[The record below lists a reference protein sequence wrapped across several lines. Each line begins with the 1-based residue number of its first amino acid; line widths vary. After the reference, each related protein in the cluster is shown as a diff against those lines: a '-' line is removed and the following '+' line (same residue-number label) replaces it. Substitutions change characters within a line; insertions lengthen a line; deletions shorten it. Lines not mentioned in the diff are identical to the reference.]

1 TTHFDMDSVE
11 AVGLVKMDILAQ
23 GGLAVMRDVQQML
36 CKDPA
41 RAPFDESTAP
51 SPSPQPSPQGRGRIV
66 FRLSTNRSVSGRS
79 KRGRQHSLSLG
90 ERVGVRGKEPSE
102 LAPSV
107 EFEIQRPT
115 VPPPTLPPPFNLAA
129 LEPWADPQI
138 LELIASGN
146 ARAVHHI
153 ESPAMISLSKMCN
166 VHDID
171 TLIAIVSVIRPGA
184 ANEIKKMEFALRY

>member
-1 TTHFDMDSVE
+1 
-11 AVGLVKMDILAQ
+11 
-23 GGLAVMRDVQQML
+23 
-36 CKDPA
+36 
-41 RAPFDESTAP
+41 
-51 SPSPQPSPQGRGRIV
+51 
-66 FRLSTNRSVSGRS
+66 GRS

-129 LEPWADPQI
+129 LEPWTDPEI
-138 LELIASGN
+138 WELIASGN

-153 ESPAMISLSKMCN
+153 ESPAMISLAKICN
-166 VHDID
+166 VRTND
-171 TLIAIVSVIRPGA
+171 TIIANVSVVPPSA
-184 ANEIKKMEFALRY
+184 AHGPKTTAFPHPFPRLT